1 MCMSS
6 FTAGY
11 DMLLVRETR
20 DLYAGSRPQA
30 YRLPGS
36 RVAAR
41 PRLLKIKIFTLPD
54 RHVP

>member
-1 MCMSS
+1 MSS